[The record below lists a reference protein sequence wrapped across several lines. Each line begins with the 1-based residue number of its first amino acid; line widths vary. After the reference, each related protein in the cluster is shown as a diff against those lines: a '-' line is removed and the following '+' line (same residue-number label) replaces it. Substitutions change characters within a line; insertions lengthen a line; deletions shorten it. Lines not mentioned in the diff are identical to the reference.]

1 MMVLRVGINGF
12 GRIGRLVARVIEE
25 RDDVEL
31 VAVNDIGN
39 AKTAAHLL
47 KYDSVHGTF
56 GQPVE
61 AGEGF
66 IQVGA
71 HRIRYFSEREP
82 SAIAWDD
89 EGVQIVIEAT
99 GKFTKGQQ
107 ARAHIR
113 GGVKKVLI
121 TAPGSEVDFT
131 MVMGVNNDKYDKD
144 NHHIVSNASCT
155 TNCLAPVAKV
165 LNDNFG
171 IIQGLMTTIH
181 SYTNDQRILDLDHKD
196 LRRAR
201 AGALS
206 MIPTSTG
213 AARALG
219 LVLPELSGKLNGMA
233 IRVPTPNVS
242 IVDLVVELS
251 KPASAEEVNES
262 FKVASQSTL
271 AGILEYSD
279 LPLVSKDFNGNPAS
293 AVVDGP
299 LTMAIGD
306 NMVKVIAWYDNE
318 WAYSCRVVDAVCYMA
333 AQGI

>member
-1 MMVLRVGINGF
+1 MVLKVGINGF
-12 GRIGRLVARVIEE
+12 GSFGRLVARGIQE
-25 RDDVEL
+25 RNDIDL

-56 GQPVE
+56 NQPVE

-66 IQVGA
+66 IQVGE
-71 HRIRYFSEREP
+71 HRIRFFSERDP
-82 SAIAWDD
+82 SMIAWDD

-99 GKFTKGQQ
+99 GRFTKGPQ
-107 ARAHIR
+107 AKAHIR
-113 GGVKKVLI
+113 GGVKKVLL

-131 MVMGVNNDKYDKD
+131 MVMGVNHDKYDKD

-171 IIQGLMTTIH
+171 IVKGLMTTIH
-181 SYTNDQRILDLDHKD
+181 SYTNDQRILDLDHRD

-242 IVDLVVELS
+242 IVDLVAELE
-251 KPASAEEVNES
+251 KPATAEAVNES
-262 FKVASQSTL
+262 FRIASQSTL
-271 AGILEYSD
+271 AGILEFSD
-279 LPLVSKDFNGNPAS
+279 LPLVSKDFNGNPNS

-299 LTMAIGD
+299 LTMAMGD

-318 WAYSCRVVDAVCYMA
+318 WAYSYRVVDAVCYMA

>member
-1 MMVLRVGINGF
+1 MVLKVGINGF
-12 GRIGRLVARVIEE
+12 GRIGRLVARVIQE
-25 RDDVEL
+25 RNDIDL

-56 GQPVE
+56 NQPVE

-66 IQVGA
+66 IQVGE
-71 HRIRYFSEREP
+71 HRIRFFSERDP
-82 SAIAWDD
+82 SMIAWDD

-99 GKFTKGQQ
+99 GRFTKGPQ
-107 ARAHIR
+107 AKAHIR
-113 GGVKKVLI
+113 GGVKKVLL

-131 MVMGVNNDKYDKD
+131 MVMGVNHDKYDKD

-171 IIQGLMTTIH
+171 IVKGLMTTIH
-181 SYTNDQRILDLDHKD
+181 SYTNDQRILDLDHRD

-219 LVLPELSGKLNGMA
+219 LGLPGV
-233 IRVPTPNVS
+233 RVPTPNVS
-242 IVDLVVELS
+242 IVDLVAELE
-251 KPASAEEVNES
+251 KPATAEAVNES
-262 FKVASQSTL
+262 FRIASQSTL
-271 AGILEYSD
+271 AGILEFSD
-279 LPLVSKDFNGNPAS
+279 LPLVSKDFNGNPNS

-299 LTMAIGD
+299 LTMAMGD

-318 WAYSCRVVDAVCYMA
+318 WAYSYRVVDAVCYMA

>member
-1 MMVLRVGINGF
+1 MVLRVGINGF
-12 GRIGRLVARVIEE
+12 GRIGRLVARVIQE

-47 KYDSVHGTF
+47 KYDSVHGIF
-56 GQPVE
+56 NQPVE
-61 AGEGF
+61 AGEDF
-66 IQVGA
+66 IQVGS

-82 SAIAWDD
+82 SMIPWDD

-99 GKFTKGQQ
+99 GKFTKGPQ
-107 ARAHIR
+107 AKAHIR

-121 TAPGSEVDFT
+121 TAPGTDVDFT
-131 MVMGVNNDKYDKD
+131 MVMGVNHDKYDRD
-144 NHHIVSNASCT
+144 HHHIVSNASCT

-165 LNDNFG
+165 INDNFG
-171 IIQGLMTTIH
+171 IVKGLMTTIH
-181 SYTNDQRILDLDHKD
+181 SYTNDQRILDLDHRD

-213 AARALG
+213 AAKAIG

-242 IVDLVVELS
+242 VVDLVVELE
-251 KPASAEEVNES
+251 KPASAEAVNES
-262 FKVASQSTL
+262 FKIASQTTM
-271 AGILEYSD
+271 AGILEFTD
-279 LPLVSKDFNGNPAS
+279 LPLVSKDFNGNPHS

-318 WAYSCRVVDAVCYMA
+318 WAYSYRVVDAVCHMA

>member
-1 MMVLRVGINGF
+1 M
-12 GRIGRLVARVIEE
+12 
-25 RDDVEL
+25 
-31 VAVNDIGN
+31 
-39 AKTAAHLL
+39 
-47 KYDSVHGTF
+47 
-56 GQPVE
+56 
-61 AGEGF
+61 
-66 IQVGA
+66 
-71 HRIRYFSEREP
+71 
-82 SAIAWDD
+82 IAWDD

-99 GKFTKGQQ
+99 GRFTKGPQ
-107 ARAHIR
+107 AKAHIR
-113 GGVKKVLI
+113 GGVKKVLL

-131 MVMGVNNDKYDKD
+131 MVMGVNHDKYDKD

-171 IIQGLMTTIH
+171 IVKGLMTTIH
-181 SYTNDQRILDLDHKD
+181 SYTNDQRILDLDHRD

-242 IVDLVVELS
+242 IVDLVAELE
-251 KPASAEEVNES
+251 KPATAEAMNES
-262 FKVASQSTL
+262 FRIASQSTL
-271 AGILEYSD
+271 AGILEFSD
-279 LPLVSKDFNGNPAS
+279 LPLVSKDFNGNPNS

-299 LTMAIGD
+299 LTMAMGD

-318 WAYSCRVVDAVCYMA
+318 WAYSYRVVDAVCYMA

>member
-1 MMVLRVGINGF
+1 MVLKVGINGF
-12 GRIGRLVARVIEE
+12 GRIGRLVARVIQE
-25 RDDVEL
+25 RNDIDL

-56 GQPVE
+56 NQPVE

-66 IQVGA
+66 IQVGE
-71 HRIRYFSEREP
+71 HRIRFFSERDP
-82 SAIAWDD
+82 SMIAWDD

-99 GKFTKGQQ
+99 GRFTKGPQ
-107 ARAHIR
+107 AKAHIR
-113 GGVKKVLI
+113 GGVKKVLL

-131 MVMGVNNDKYDKD
+131 MVMGVNHDKYDKD

-171 IIQGLMTTIH
+171 IVKGLMTTIH
-181 SYTNDQRILDLDHKD
+181 SYTNDQRILDLDHRD

-242 IVDLVVELS
+242 IVDLVAELE
-251 KPASAEEVNES
+251 KPATAEAVNES
-262 FKVASQSTL
+262 FRIASQSTL
-271 AGILEYSD
+271 AGILEFSD
-279 LPLVSKDFNGNPAS
+279 LPLVSKDFNGNPNS

-299 LTMAIGD
+299 LTMAMGD

-318 WAYSCRVVDAVCYMA
+318 WAYSYRVVDAVCYMA

>member
-1 MMVLRVGINGF
+1 MVLKVGINGF
-12 GRIGRLVARVIEE
+12 GRIGRLVARVIQE
-25 RDDVEL
+25 RNDIDL

-56 GQPVE
+56 NQPVE

-66 IQVGA
+66 IQVGE
-71 HRIRYFSEREP
+71 HRIRFFSERDP
-82 SAIAWDD
+82 SMIAWDD

-99 GKFTKGQQ
+99 GRFTKGPQ
-107 ARAHIR
+107 AKAHIR
-113 GGVKKVLI
+113 GGVKKVLL

-131 MVMGVNNDKYDKD
+131 MVMGVNHDKYDKD

-171 IIQGLMTTIH
+171 IVKGLMTTIH
-181 SYTNDQRILDLDHKD
+181 SYTNDQRILDLDHRD

-242 IVDLVVELS
+242 IVDLVAELE
-251 KPASAEEVNES
+251 KPATAEAVNES
-262 FKVASQSTL
+262 FRMASQSTL
-271 AGILEYSD
+271 AGILEFSD
-279 LPLVSKDFNGNPAS
+279 LPLVSKDFNGNPNS

-299 LTMAIGD
+299 LTMAMGD

-318 WAYSCRVVDAVCYMA
+318 WAYSYRVVDAVCYMA